1 MHAGEPLTAGLS
13 NGILTK
19 TQVIQREGRE
29 HRLPELINVWLGAGV
44 AVLVRFMPTVCCPPL
59 SVSPFFVAAFSD
71 SVWLPWLTVTAWAAA
86 TGNGW
91 TTPVPFRW
99 QLPAAP
105 AEAVWLN
112 AVEFWLPLL
121 ATTPPETP
129 LLPAVPWLKLRDWPV
144 LPEEAGATVTVW
156 PVLVACGRPEA
167 WEFPGRAAFWAEPWS
182 WALVAEV
189 CWLLTAKFWT

>member
-1 MHAGEPLTAGLS
+1 M
-13 NGILTK
+13 
-19 TQVIQREGRE
+19 
-29 HRLPELINVWLGAGV
+29 
-44 AVLVRFMPTVCCPPL
+44 
-59 SVSPFFVAAFSD
+59 
-71 SVWLPWLTVTAWAAA
+71 
-86 TGNGW
+86 
-91 TTPVPFRW
+91 PFRW

-156 PVLVACGRPEA
+156 PVVGLK
-167 WEFPGRAAFWAEPWS
+167 PGSFLAEPPS
-182 WALVAEV
+182 EQSLGAGH
-189 CWLLTAKFWT
+189 